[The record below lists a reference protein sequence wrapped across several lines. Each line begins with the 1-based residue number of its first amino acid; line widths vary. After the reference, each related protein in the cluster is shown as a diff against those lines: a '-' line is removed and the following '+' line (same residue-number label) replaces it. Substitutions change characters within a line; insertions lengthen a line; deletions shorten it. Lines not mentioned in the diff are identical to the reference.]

1 MGSISRPFGPLFLMT
16 SGPFE
21 LPFDE
26 REDSSHTSS
35 DAFVIY
41 KTSISEPLQTALLYE
56 RLHTLTRSLQQR
68 KYIHKLLLMVFN
80 VFSKFL
86 YYKIRSLYILNWI
99 KIKTHSGYKFWIL
112 FIFTL
117 IKISR
122 LAEFHSFP
130 NKIKFL
136 TKTRGKIMGTKRG
149 IRSYST

>member
-56 RLHTLTRSLQQR
+56 RTKHHIHTSTRSIQQR
-68 KYIHKLLLMVFN
+68 KYIHILLLMVFN
-80 VFSKFL
+80 VCS
-86 YYKIRSLYILNWI
+86 KIRSLYILSLI
-99 KIKTHSGYKFWIL
+99 KIHRGSSYKFWIL

-117 IKISR
+117 IKICR
-122 LAEFHSFP
+122 LAELHSFP
-130 NKIKFL
+130 TKI
-136 TKTRGKIMGTKRG
+136 I
-149 IRSYST
+149 ID